1 MTENDLKVELINE
14 LGQIVKENKI
24 LQGSTLTIIETDSVY
39 NGIYFIRI
47 SNGNQN
53 KSYKVIIAK

>member
-1 MTENDLKVELINE
+1 MDR
-14 LGQIVKENKI
+14 IVKENKI

-47 SNGNQN
+47 SSGNQN